1 MEPKLHSKP
10 YLKLYLKSGA
20 KIVIEL
26 WPEAAP
32 NAVNSLIYVASH
44 GWMDHHAIQRIA
56 PGKWVDLSY
65 NAYGHEECRYLIPD
79 EFKLNPNL
87 EPLTPRPGVIC
98 MGGYDEA
105 GLASA
110 EIFFPLKDFPE
121 FRGIYPVLGEVIE
134 GMDEI
139 RRIAELPTHEVI
151 YPGTDKKILEPAE
164 PQIIE
169 RAELELFG
177 ETYPAPVRM
186 ETQNLPPC
194 WR

>member
-1 MEPKLHSKP
+1 MEPKVHLNP
-10 YLKLYLKSGA
+10 YLKLYLKSGT

-26 WPEAAP
+26 WPEVAP
-32 NAVNSLIYVASH
+32 NAVNSLIDVASH

-79 EFKLNPNL
+79 EYRLHPEI

-105 GLASA
+105 GLASS

-121 FRGIYPVLGEVIE
+121 FRGIYPVLGEVIA

-139 RRIAELPTHEVI
+139 QRIAELPTREVI

-169 RAELELFG
+169 RTEL
-177 ETYPAPVRM
+177 
-186 ETQNLPPC
+186 
-194 WR
+194 